1 MLNNWSELNMFER
14 LGSSLRTT
22 IMKIRG
28 APIVD
33 EKLIDE
39 LVTDLENA
47 LLAADVNLDLVISL
61 TEKIRERALKDQI
74 PMAVSRKNYT
84 LKVLYDEL
92 TSLLGKR
99 YTPLRLNP
107 EEKSVLMFVGIQ
119 GSGKTTTVGKVANWY
134 QKRGVPVG
142 VIGGD
147 TFRPGALPQLEQY
160 LAPTNIEVYG
170 DEKEKK
176 ASKVIKNGL
185 KYFSDKKNIKLI
197 LIDTTGRHKEETA
210 LLKEMQEISKIAKP
224 TEIILVIDATIGQ
237 QALVQADAFNR
248 TTPIGSIIL
257 TKLDGSAKG
266 GGALSA
272 VSVTGAKIRYYGDGE
287 KIEELEEFN
296 PSRFVGSLLGMGDIE
311 GLVRSVNEAF
321 DEEDT
326 AELRDA
332 YKKGKLTLRHFKK
345 QMESASK
352 QSNIGKLVSKIP
364 GVGALAK
371 QQPGFDAESQ
381 RNIKKFIAICSA
393 MTDEELDDARIIKG
407 NRVQRIARGSGTS
420 PQEVKLLLNQFNTMN
435 KTFKRM
441 RKMRGRPGMQ
451 GLPPGMEGLFG

>member
-1 MLNNWSELNMFER
+1 
-14 LGSSLRTT
+14 
-22 IMKIRG
+22 
-28 APIVD
+28 
-33 EKLIDE
+33 
-39 LVTDLENA
+39 
-47 LLAADVNLDLVISL
+47 
-61 TEKIRERALKDQI
+61 
-74 PMAVSRKNYT
+74 
-84 LKVLYDEL
+84 
-92 TSLLGKR
+92 
-99 YTPLRLNP
+99 
-107 EEKSVLMFVGIQ
+107 
-119 GSGKTTTVGKVANWY
+119 
-134 QKRGVPVG
+134 
-142 VIGGD
+142 
-147 TFRPGALPQLEQY
+147 
-160 LAPTNIEVYG
+160 
-170 DEKEKK
+170 
-176 ASKVIKNGL
+176 L